1 MTSCGGAGDDGG
13 RSRPAAVYDDLV
25 EVREHAAT
33 LHSMLQGS
41 PSVSAVDARELM
53 KGMMAKL
60 SSAMSVLGTTS
71 GGVEASS
78 EAGGRGPGGR
88 RKRSGT
94 VSGPHRRS
102 TSTRRSKSPFI
113 NMVTARTLNDG
124 KTWRKYGQKCI
135 HACTNPRSYYRCSH
149 KPDQGCQATRQVQ
162 ESDSNPSEYLISY
175 YGQHTCKD
183 PSTFRSLIIQGAA
196 DAAPP
201 EDLPNLI
208 SFTSINGAAAAS
220 TSSSPNHLVR
230 DAADLH
236 SMLFSRF
243 SNYSSS
249 PPVQE
254 GVSSSSPSP
263 SFHGEFTQ
271 YAGGQLVDVIGRRTS
286 PLTVGSAPAEYWPVV
301 GIAGVDTDAG
311 AGMDSFPSSP
321 SSLGFMS
328 GSFGG
333 SFGNNVCDDD
343 LFGFD
348 S

>member
-1 MTSCGGAGDDGG
+1 MASCGGAGDDGG
-13 RSRPAAVYDDLV
+13 RSPPAAVYDDLV

-33 LHSMLQGS
+33 LHSMLQG
-41 PSVSAVDARELM
+41 
-53 KGMMAKL
+53 
-60 SSAMSVLGTTS
+60 

-102 TSTRRSKSPFI
+102 TSRRRSKSPFI
-113 NMVTARTLNDG
+113 NMVTARRSTMARHG
-124 KTWRKYGQKCI
+124 G
-135 HACTNPRSYYRCSH
+135 TNRAIANLHLHNGAFRSYYRCSH

-183 PSTFRSLIIQGAA
+183 SSTFRSLIIQGAA

-286 PLTVGSAPAEYWPVV
+286 PLTVGSAPAEYWPV

-311 AGMDSFPSSP
+311 AGWTA
-321 SSLGFMS
+321 SLPRRAAS
-328 GSFGG
+328 GSCQARSGDHLAITFATTTCSASIPDPLTRACNLHAWG
-333 SFGNNVCDDD
+333 STSNI
-343 LFGFD
+343 LL
-348 S
+348 

>member
-1 MTSCGGAGDDGG
+1 MASCAGAGDDGG
-13 RSRPAAVYDDLV
+13 RSRPAVVYDELV
-25 EVREHAAT
+25 EVRQHAAT
-33 LHSMLQGS
+33 LQTMLQGS
-41 PSVSAVDARELM
+41 PRVSDMDARELV

-78 EAGGRGPGGR
+78 GAVRGPGGR
-88 RKRSGT
+88 KKRSGT
-94 VSGPHRRS
+94 ASGPHRRS
-102 TSTRRSKSPFI
+102 TPRRRSKSPFI

-124 KTWRKYGQKCI
+124 KTWRKYGQKYI
-135 HACTNPRSYYRCSH
+135 HASTNPRSYYRCSH

-162 ESDSNPSEYLISY
+162 ESDSNPSEYIISY

-201 EDLPNLI
+201 PDCANLI
-208 SFTSINGAAAAS
+208 SFTTINGAAAS
-220 TSSSPNHLVR
+220 TSTFAHRLVKE
-230 DAADLH
+230 AVDLH
-236 SMLFSRF
+236 PMLSSRF

-254 GVSSSSPSP
+254 GMSSGSLSPAS
-263 SFHGEFTQ
+263 HGKFMQ

-301 GIAGVDTDAG
+301 GVANVDTDAG

-328 GSFGG
+328 GSLDG
-333 SFGNNVCDDD
+333 SFGNNIYGDD
-343 LFGFD
+343 LFGFG

>member
-1 MTSCGGAGDDGG
+1 MASCGGAGDDGG
-13 RSRPAAVYDDLV
+13 RSPPAVVYDDLV

-33 LHSMLQGS
+33 LQTMLQGS
-41 PSVSAVDARELM
+41 PRVLDMDARELV

-60 SSAMSVLGTTS
+60 SSAMSVFGSTS

-78 EAGGRGPGGR
+78 GRK
-88 RKRSGT
+88 KRSAT
-94 VSGPHRRS
+94 ASGPHRRS
-102 TSTRRSKSPFI
+102 TSRRRSKSPFI

-124 KTWRKYGQKCI
+124 KTWRKYGQKYI
-135 HACTNPRSYYRCSH
+135 HASTNPRSYYRCSH

-162 ESDSNPSEYLISY
+162 ESESNPSEYIISY

-183 PSTFRSLIIQGAA
+183 PSTFRSLFIQGAA

-201 EDLPNLI
+201 ADCSNLI
-208 SFTSINGAAAAS
+208 SFTSINGAAAS
-220 TSSSPNHLVR
+220 TSTSAFAHCGVKE
-230 DAADLH
+230 AVDLH
-236 SMLFSRF
+236 PMLSSRF

-254 GVSSSSPSP
+254 GVSSGSPSP
-263 SFHGEFTQ
+263 AGHGKFMQ
-271 YAGGQLVDVIGRRTS
+271 YAGGQLVDVIDQRTS
-286 PLTVGSAPAEYWPVV
+286 PLTVGSAPAEYWPV
-301 GIAGVDTDAG
+301 AGDAG

-321 SSLGFMS
+321 SPSSLGFMS
-328 GSFGG
+328 GSLGG
-333 SFGNNVCDDD
+333 SFGNSIYDDD